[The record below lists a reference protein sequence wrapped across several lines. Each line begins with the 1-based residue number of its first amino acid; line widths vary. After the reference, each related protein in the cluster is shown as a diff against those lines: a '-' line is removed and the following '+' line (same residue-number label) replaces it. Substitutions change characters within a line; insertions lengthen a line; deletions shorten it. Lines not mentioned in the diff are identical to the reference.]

1 MNDSNITRSPL
12 TKMYIIMS
20 HICIILVHYLLSI
33 NLCVV
38 SSFRHIMKP
47 ITVSS
52 KILLINGLVQ
62 NVNAIYVLI

>member
-1 MNDSNITRSPL
+1 MNDRNITPSPSK
-12 TKMYIIMS
+12 TAT
-20 HICIILVHYLLSI
+20 HIYALYYFFFLFLIS
-33 NLCVV
+33 LCAV

-47 ITVSS
+47 IIISS